1 VRFDG
6 LGHEQVID
14 ILSKNIEDEE
24 ATKFRPLAQLR
35 RICCRVRWFREA
47 LDLARTNS

>member
-6 LGHEQVID
+6 LGREQVKV
-14 ILSKNIEDEE
+14 ILSKNIEDEKE
-24 ATKFRPLAQLR
+24 VEFRLLAQLR
-35 RICCRVRWFREA
+35 RICCRVGRSYEA